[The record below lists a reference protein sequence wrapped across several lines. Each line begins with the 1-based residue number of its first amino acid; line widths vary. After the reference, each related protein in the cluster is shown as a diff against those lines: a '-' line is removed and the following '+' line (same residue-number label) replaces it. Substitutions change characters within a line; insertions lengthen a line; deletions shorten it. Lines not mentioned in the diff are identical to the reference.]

1 MNDQTK
7 ARLARAL
14 QGRRR
19 FVNGEMPIYDSIIG
33 VSIFLLLCE
42 FEVLGQA
49 ARLKDIYLEI
59 GRSQGGIRR
68 ILRKLSADGW
78 IEISRSDG
86 DQRNRH
92 VTPTPKLRR
101 KFTDYLQTLNV

>member
-1 MNDQTK
+1 MNDPNK
-7 ARLARAL
+7 ERLARAL

-42 FEVLGQA
+42 FEVLGNQ

-78 IEISRSDG
+78 IEISRSGG

-92 VTPTPKLRR
+92 VTATPKLKL